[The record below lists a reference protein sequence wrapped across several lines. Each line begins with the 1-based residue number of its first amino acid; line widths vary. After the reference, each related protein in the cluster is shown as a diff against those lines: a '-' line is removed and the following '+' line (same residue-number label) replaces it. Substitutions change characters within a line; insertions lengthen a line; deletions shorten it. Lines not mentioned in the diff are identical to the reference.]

1 MKFANKIAGATAML
15 LVSVLMLGTASF
27 AWFAMNTNSVADG
40 FTVEAYTDSNFLEIS
55 QTNVDADYGI
65 NTTFTQN
72 NTGLLR
78 LITHKRFNANEI
90 VTIEATQA
98 RGNFTTVASDATKY
112 YKAVKGD
119 IAIKDDDGDVIG
131 YAQNYIHVPMT
142 EDDQASSTAG
152 LYKNP
157 TFTLVTAEGPA
168 DDTKA
173 YFELVNNSYKLVEN
187 PQGSVKGYYTREG
200 DPEASGSTYNG
211 TGVYYKYEN
220 KTFTKVN
227 GLHVGTDLSQY
238 YTIAETA
245 VTLTENQKGDGST
258 VYYLKN
264 TLKDENGDPTG
275 FVDYSYVGTV
285 SSAEYVKNYIY
296 WGRAYSNDPTAVQED
311 NTLSMIDKAAHADYY
326 LQQRLYLRQAEG
338 TNLANNLRVKDIKVG
353 GATND
358 LNDALRVLLVATSTS
373 DPTNIVTVIYD
384 AGEDT
389 YNGVTVTEGQETVLF
404 SKLLGN
410 EEETITVDVYIFFD
424 GTDDVAMNTTMDGAV
439 LNGQSVE
446 IEFSID
452 KLDYNK

>member
-15 LVSVLMLGTASF
+15 LVSVLMLSTATF

-55 QTNVDADYGI
+55 QTNVDADFGI
-65 NTTFTQN
+65 NTTFKQN

-98 RGNFTTVASDATKY
+98 RGKFTTVASDTTKY

-119 IAIKDDDGDVIG
+119 ITVKDDDGDVIG
-131 YAQNYIHVPMT
+131 YVQNYIHVPMT

-152 LYKNP
+152 LYKDP

-168 DDTKA
+168 DDTEV
-173 YFELVNNSYKLVEN
+173 YFELVNNSYKMVDN
-187 PQGSVKGYYTREG
+187 PQGSVKGYYTMDG
-200 DPEASGSTYNG
+200 DAEASGSTYDG

-238 YTIAETA
+238 YTIDETT
-245 VTLTENQKGDGST
+245 VTLTENQKGDDLT
-258 VYYLKN
+258 EYYLKN
-264 TLKDENGDPTG
+264 GN
-275 FVDYSYVGTV
+275 DYSYVGVV

-296 WGRAYSNDPTAVQED
+296 WGRAYSNDPTKVQEN
-311 NTLSMIDKAAHADYY
+311 NTLSMIDKAAHGDYY
-326 LQQRLYLRQAEG
+326 LQQTLYLRQAEG

-373 DPTNIVTVIYD
+373 DPTNIVTVLYD

-389 YNGVTVTEGQETVLF
+389 YNGVAHVEGQETVLF

-410 EEETITVDVYIFFD
+410 EEETITVEVYIYFD
-424 GTDDVAMNTTMDGAV
+424 GTDAVAKNTTMDGAV

-446 IEFSID
+446 LEFSID

>member
-1 MKFANKIAGATAML
+1 MKRNMNKILGATAML

-72 NTGLLR
+72 NTGVLR
-78 LITHKRFNANEI
+78 LITNKRFDAREI
-90 VTIEATQA
+90 VSGLVATA
-98 RGNFTTVASDATKY
+98 ASGNFTTVASDTKMY
-112 YKAVKGD
+112 YKAVKADMGT
-119 IAIKDDDGDVIG
+119 
-131 YAQNYIHVPMT
+131 NYIHVPMT
-142 EDDQASSTAG
+142 EADQASPTVG

-157 TFTLVTAEGPA
+157 TFTLVTTDTTAESG
-168 DDTKA
+168 KA
-173 YFELVNNSYKLVEN
+173 YFELINNYYHQIPN
-187 PQGSVKGYYTREG
+187 PQGSVKGYYTFEG
-200 DPEASGSTYNG
+200 DPESAGATYDGRSTY
-211 TGVYYKYEN
+211 YEFVN
-220 KTFTKVN
+220 SQNFVKVN

-238 YTIAETA
+238 YTITSNT
-245 VTLTENQKGDGST
+245 VTLTENQKGDGLT

-264 TLKDENGDPTG
+264 GN
-275 FVDYSYVGTV
+275 DYSYVGTV

-296 WGRAYSNDPTAVQED
+296 WGRAYSSDPTKVQEN
-311 NTLSMIDKAAHADYY
+311 NTLNIINKAAHANYY
-326 LQQRLYLRQAEG
+326 LQQTLYLRQAEG

-389 YNGVTVTEGQETVLF
+389 YNGVTVTEGQETILF

-424 GTDDVAMNTTMDGAV
+424 GTDDVAKNTTMDGAV

-452 KLDYNK
+452 ELSYNK